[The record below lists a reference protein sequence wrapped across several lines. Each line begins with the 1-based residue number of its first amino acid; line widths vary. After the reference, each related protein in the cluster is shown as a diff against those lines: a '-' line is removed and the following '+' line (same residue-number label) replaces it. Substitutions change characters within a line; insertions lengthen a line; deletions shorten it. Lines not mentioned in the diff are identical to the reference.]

1 MRLLKLVLIMLVVA
15 FPLSASAQK
24 AKTIDELAKMFDSS
38 QCKGCH
44 ADIYA
49 QWEKSHHARPLMGVK
64 GGLMLTPLALKKGTP
79 GSTAFSEDDPKKMT
93 VKNFPCFKCHLPHA
107 VTSAED
113 SVAVELAEALLT
125 AANKDASDQDK
136 TAAKGKVAKLQI
148 TCIVCHN
155 EKAIIH
161 KRELGAPEKGVL
173 YGKKDVPSHMDGT
186 FKSVK
191 KSAIIKDSVFCGQC
205 HGLGPNLE
213 FDQAFQCAN
222 LYGSYLHSYVSGGG
236 TKTCQECHMKPVNG
250 KADHLIAPNFNDDKQ
265 TSELL
270 ATAINLEV
278 DTLGYEWLRK
288 ANTWVPKVVV
298 GTRITTTAGHR
309 IPDG

>member
-1 MRLLKLVLIMLVVA
+1 MRFLKLFLIMLVIA
-15 FPLSASAQK
+15 LPLSASAQK
-24 AKTIDELAKMFDSS
+24 AKTIDELSKMYDSS

-64 GGLMLTPLALKKGTP
+64 GGLMLTPLALKKGEK
-79 GSTAFSEDDPKKMT
+79 GSTAFSEDDPKKMK
-93 VKNFPCFKCHLPHA
+93 VANFPCFKCHLPQA
-107 VTSAED
+107 ITSAED
-113 SVAVELAEALLT
+113 SVAVELAEALL
-125 AANKDASDQDK
+125 AKDSA
-136 TAAKGKVAKLQI
+136 TVAKLQI

-173 YGKKDVPSHMDGT
+173 YGTKDVPAHMDGT

-213 FDQAFQCAN
+213 FDQPFQCAN

-236 TKTCQECHMKPVNG
+236 TKTCQECHMKPING
-250 KADHLIAPNFNDDKQ
+250 KADHLITPNFNDDKQ

-270 ATAINLEV
+270 ANAINLEV

-288 ANTWVPKVVV
+288 ANTWTPKVVV

>member
-1 MRLLKLVLIMLVVA
+1 MRFVKFLLIMLVIA
-15 FPLSASAQK
+15 LPLSASAQK
-24 AKTIDELAKMFDSS
+24 AKTIDELAKMYDSS

-79 GSTAFSEDDPKKMT
+79 GSTAFSEDDPKKMK
-93 VKNFPCFKCHLPHA
+93 VANFPCFKCHLPQA

-113 SVAVELAEALLT
+113 SVAVELAEALI
-125 AANKDASDQDK
+125 AKDSA
-136 TAAKGKVAKLQI
+136 KVAKLQI

-173 YGKKDVPSHMDGT
+173 YGKKDVPAHGDST

-191 KSAIIKDSVFCGQC
+191 KSSIIKDSVFCGQC

-236 TKTCQECHMKPVNG
+236 TKTCQECHMKNS
-250 KADHLIAPNFNDDKQ
+250 DHLIAPNFNDDKQ
-265 TSELL
+265 TSALL
-270 ATAINLEV
+270 ASAINLEV

-288 ANTWVPKVVV
+288 ANTWTPKVVV
-298 GTRITTTAGHR
+298 NTKITTTAGHR

>member
-1 MRLLKLVLIMLVVA
+1 MKFVKPVLLVLFLAVPLIA
-15 FPLSASAQK
+15 FAEK
-24 AKTIDELAKMFDSS
+24 AKTIDELAKMYDSS
-38 QCKGCH
+38 SCKSCH
-44 ADIYA
+44 AEIYA

-64 GGLMLTPLALKKGTP
+64 GGLMLSPLALKKGEK

-93 VKNFPCFKCHLPHA
+93 IKNFPCFKCHLPQA
-107 VTSAED
+107 VASAED
-113 SVAVELAEALLT
+113 SVVVELTEALLS
-125 AANKDASDQDK
+125 KDSA
-136 TAAKGKVAKLQI
+136 KVAKLQI

-173 YGKKDVPSHMDGT
+173 YGKKDVPAHMDGT
-186 FKSVK
+186 FKTVK
-191 KSAIIKDSVFCGQC
+191 KSAIFKDSVFCGQC

-222 LYGSYLHSYVSGGG
+222 LYGSYLHNYVSSGG
-236 TKTCQECHMKPVNG
+236 TKTCQECHMQKG
-250 KADHLIAPNFNDDKQ
+250 DHLIAPNFNDDKQ

-270 ATAINLEV
+270 AKAINLEV
-278 DTLGYEWLRK
+278 ETLGYEWLRK
-288 ANTWVPKVVV
+288 AATYVPKIVVN
-298 GTRITTTAGHR
+298 TKITTTAGHR